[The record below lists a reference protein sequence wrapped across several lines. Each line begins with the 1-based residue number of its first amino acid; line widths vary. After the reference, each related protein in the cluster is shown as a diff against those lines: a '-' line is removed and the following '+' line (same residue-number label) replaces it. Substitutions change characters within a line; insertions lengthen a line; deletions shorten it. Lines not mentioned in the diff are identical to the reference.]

1 MLGNSIITH
10 FKNIA
15 LYNIPLYYIPTSCS
29 FYFIPRETFMI
40 GTFFWLINSLN
51 EETERRQKEG
61 PNKIN
66 DESSE
71 DDDETIDTQ
80 FSEPETYEL
89 ADENTID
96 TVKSDDSLNDN
107 NSSVTVNDKE
117 DYIEVPPQGWWF
129 FKQASKNKND

>member
-1 MLGNSIITH
+1 MLGNSIITY
-10 FKNIA
+10 FKKIA
-15 LYNIPLYYIPTSCS
+15 LYKIPLYYIPTSYS
-29 FYFIPRETFMI
+29 FYYIPRETFMI

-61 PNKIN
+61 IKKIN
-66 DESSE
+66 DEPSDDEDEPSD

-80 FSEPETYEL
+80 FSDPETYGL

-96 TVKSDDSLNDN
+96 TVESDNSLND
-107 NSSVTVNDKE
+107 KE
-117 DYIEVPPQGWWF
+117 EYIEVHPQGWWF